1 MKVLVTGGTGFTGSA
16 LCRRLAKDGHEVIAL
31 DNQAGLFEAELRSL
45 GVRIELGSVADRE
58 LVDRLTKGC
67 ERVFHLAAAFRLV
80 NLGAKA
86 YYDVNVNGTRWVMD
100 AALRHGVARVVY
112 CSTQGVHGD
121 VRRPPGNEES
131 PIAPADYYQQTKWE
145 GELVAK
151 EYLDKGLWVSIVRPT
166 AIYGPGDPERF
177 YMIFRRVNKGRFVF
191 LGDGS
196 THYHPVYI
204 DNLVDAFILAAET
217 DAAKGQA
224 YIIADEHSLPIKEL
238 VKEVGRALDA
248 KVTLTHLPFW
258 PAYAVAAAVEL
269 VYKPLPAEPPIFR
282 RRVDWFRQNRSFDIS
297 KARRELGYK
306 PRVDLPTGLR
316 RTGEWYRE
324 RGLL

>member
-1 MKVLVTGGTGFTGSA
+1 MRVLVTGGTGFTGSA
-16 LCRRLAKDGHEVIAL
+16 LCRRLAQDGHSVIAL
-31 DNQAGLFEAELRSL
+31 DNKPGLFDDELRSL
-45 GVRIELGSVADRE
+45 GVQIELGSVADKE

-67 ERVFHLAAAFRLV
+67 QRVFHLAAAFRLV
-80 NLGAKA
+80 NLGKKA
-86 YYDVNVNGTRWVMD
+86 YYDINVNGTRWVME
-100 AALRHGVARVVY
+100 AALKHKVERVVY

-121 VRRPPGNEES
+121 VRQPPGNEES

-145 GELVAK
+145 GEIVAR

-177 YMIFRRVNKGRFVF
+177 YMIFKRVVKGRFVF

-217 DAAKGQA
+217 DAARGQS
-224 YIIADEHSLPIKEL
+224 YIIADERSLPIREL
-238 VKEVGRALDA
+238 VQEVGKAIGV
-248 KVTLTHLPFW
+248 KVKLTHLPFW
-258 PAYAVAAAVEL
+258 PAYVVAGAVEL
-269 VYKPLPAEPPIFR
+269 AFKPLPAEPPIFR

-297 KARRELGYK
+297 KAKRDLNYR
-306 PRVDLPTGLR
+306 PRVDIPTGLQ
-316 RTGEWYRE
+316 RTGAWYKS

>member
-1 MKVLVTGGTGFTGSA
+1 MRVLVTGGTGFTGSA
-16 LCRRLAKDGHEVIAL
+16 LCRRLAQDGHSVIAL
-31 DNQAGLFEAELRSL
+31 DNKPGLFDDELRSL
-45 GVRIELGSVADRE
+45 GVQIELGSVADKE

-67 ERVFHLAAAFRLV
+67 QRVFHLAAAFRLV
-80 NLGAKA
+80 NLGKKA
-86 YYDVNVNGTRWVMD
+86 YYDINVNGTRWVME
-100 AALRHGVARVVY
+100 AALKHKVERVVY

-121 VRRPPGNEES
+121 VRQPPGNEES

-145 GELVAK
+145 GEIVAR

-177 YMIFRRVNKGRFVF
+177 YMIFKRVVKGRFVF

-217 DAAKGQA
+217 DAARGQS
-224 YIIADEHSLPIKEL
+224 YIIADERSLPIREL
-238 VKEVGRALDA
+238 VQEVGKAIGVNV
-248 KVTLTHLPFW
+248 KLTHLPFW
-258 PAYAVAAAVEL
+258 PAYVVAGAVEL
-269 VYKPLPAEPPIFR
+269 AFKPLPAEPPIFR

-297 KARRELGYK
+297 KAKRDLNYR
-306 PRVDLPTGLR
+306 PMVDIPTGLQ
-316 RTGEWYRE
+316 RTGAWYRS

>member
-1 MKVLVTGGTGFTGSA
+1 MRVLVTGGTGFTGSA
-16 LCRRLAKDGHEVIAL
+16 LCRRLAQDGHSVIAL
-31 DNQAGLFEAELRSL
+31 DNKPGLFDDELRSL

-67 ERVFHLAAAFRLV
+67 QRVFHLAAAFRLV
-80 NLGAKA
+80 NLGKKA
-86 YYDVNVNGTRWVMD
+86 YYDINVNGTRWVME
-100 AALRHGVARVVY
+100 AALKHKVERVVY

-121 VRRPPGNEES
+121 VRQPPGNEES

-145 GELVAK
+145 GEIVAR

-177 YMIFRRVNKGRFVF
+177 YMIFKRVVKGRFVF

-217 DAAKGQA
+217 DAARGQS
-224 YIIADEHSLPIKEL
+224 YIIADERSLPIREL
-238 VKEVGRALDA
+238 VQEVGKAIGV
-248 KVTLTHLPFW
+248 KVKLTHLPFW
-258 PAYAVAAAVEL
+258 PAYVVAGAVEL
-269 VYKPLPAEPPIFR
+269 AFKPLPAEPPIFR

-297 KARRELGYK
+297 KAKRDLNYR
-306 PRVDLPTGLR
+306 PRVDIPTGLQ
-316 RTGEWYRE
+316 RTGAWYKS